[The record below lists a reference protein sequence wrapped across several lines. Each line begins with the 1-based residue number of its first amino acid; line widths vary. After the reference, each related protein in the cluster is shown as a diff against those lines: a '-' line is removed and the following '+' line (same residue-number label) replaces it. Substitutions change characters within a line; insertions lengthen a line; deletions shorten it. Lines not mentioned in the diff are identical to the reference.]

1 MKRRQRRLAKYLLK
15 KYGKTVLTKA
25 EAQKE
30 LMHPI
35 KGNKMTI
42 EEVAQKIVED
52 YSFGI
57 FI

>member
-1 MKRRQRRLAKYLLK
+1 M
-15 KYGKTVLTKA
+15 LTKA

-42 EEVAQKIVED
+42 EEVAQKIIED

>member
-1 MKRRQRRLAKYLLK
+1 M
-15 KYGKTVLTKA
+15 LTKA
-25 EAQKE
+25 ESQKE